1 MRGATHGEHLS
12 PHRADPRRAPGVA
25 EHIKGISLAN
35 CKFANV
41 VVLSY
46 DKLMAQLDCSTQEDG
61 TKVVLDDLSKVEAWC
76 RPMSSPS

>member
-1 MRGATHGEHLS
+1 M
-12 PHRADPRRAPGVA
+12 
-25 EHIKGISLAN
+25 
-35 CKFANV
+35 
-41 VVLSY
+41 SY